1 MGQTLDVNRAPK
13 KRKKADRHSRSKKA
27 DRHSRSI

>member
-13 KRKKADRHSRSKKA
+13 KRKKADRHSRS
-27 DRHSRSI
+27 I